1 MPSINMIAV
10 RREAKRRQ
18 ELNIRKLLY
27 GIGGEIALVALVTTV
42 MTARILVTQGQI
54 NDLSERLTKLQ
65 PQVVRI
71 QDLQNQTA
79 ALVPKVE
86 TLDGAKSDTLFW
98 YKSFGAVTDSLA
110 SKAWLTS
117 MATGSGT
124 AGAAEAAA
132 PGAASGEDPILS
144 VSGMAMSQAEV
155 GETMLHMN
163 QSPALDH
170 VDLSY
175 VQQQKVGDADAVA
188 FQMTVHLKPEAGATK
203 PADKAAGPAGVKTAD
218 AQTAGAK
225 GVTRGA

>member
-10 RREAKRRQ
+10 RREEKRRQ
-18 ELNIRKLLY
+18 ELNIRKLLC
-27 GIGGEIALVALVTTV
+27 GIGCEIGLVALVATV

-54 NDLSERLTKLQ
+54 NDLSGRLVKLQ

-71 QDLQNQTA
+71 QDLQSQTA

-110 SKAWLTS
+110 PQAWLTS
-117 MATGSGT
+117 MATGSG
-124 AGAAEAAA
+124 GAAAVSAA
-132 PGAASGEDPILS
+132 PGAASGDDPTLS
-144 VSGMAMSQAEV
+144 VAGMAMSQAEV

-170 VDLSY
+170 VDLAF
-175 VQQQKVGDADAVA
+175 VQQQKVGGADAVA
-188 FQMTVHLKPEAGATK
+188 FQMTVHLKPEAGTAK
-203 PADKAAGPAGVKTAD
+203 PTDKAGVKTAE
-218 AQTAGAK
+218 AK
-225 GVTRGA
+225 GMTRGA